1 MRSNLRLNLSIRFSV
16 SLLTIELQG
25 QVKRADTSPRIGETD
40 GAKIRRQRVP
50 HTCTTHC
57 VENLVLARGDAI
69 NVSEL
74 INRHATERKE
84 SPVAVSKG
92 SAPDI
97 RQTNVNSR
105 SILPS
110 HPSCLPSLPDATTQ
124 RLIHTVT
131 RVYEAAYA
139 YTRMDG
145 CRRGERR
152 RRGDRPVITNAH
164 PYFRR
169 RGRVYEVKRK
179 IGLVNFAL

>member
-1 MRSNLRLNLSIRFSV
+1 M
-16 SLLTIELQG
+16 
-25 QVKRADTSPRIGETD
+25 
-40 GAKIRRQRVP
+40 P

-84 SPVAVSKG
+84 PLSPLPVAVSKG

-110 HPSCLPSLPDATTQ
+110 HFPPWFVDATT
-124 RLIHTVT
+124 HNVW
-131 RVYEAAYA
+131 
-139 YTRMDG
+139 YTALHEDGRMS
-145 CRRGERR
+145 RRGGGEETRNHQRAPLLWEERERERGCTKLNVKLASLISLYDEYNRGPRLVR
-152 RRGDRPVITNAH
+152 RELIRACVFATRNA
-164 PYFRR
+164 YLWAGSRR
-169 RGRVYEVKRK
+169 AHE
-179 IGLVNFAL
+179 